1 MLIEVIILAVLLGW
15 LAGGKL
21 TRLSKVNL
29 VGMNLL
35 IWAFIL
41 QTLVPSISAFYDV
54 VGYSILLI
62 SYFILLVALSQ
73 NRLNLDIILLMIGV
87 FLNFIV
93 ILANGG
99 MPVKIEAFPV
109 GFNDHV
115 HIQMTKMTNLPWLG
129 DIIPWPF
136 PGFFGGLVSLGDIFL
151 AAGIFVLVVQ
161 GMTYRGQ
168 RRNRLPSTQ

>member
-1 MLIEVIILAVLLGW
+1 MLLEVIILSVLIGW

-29 VGMNLL
+29 IGMNLL

-41 QTLVPSISAFYDV
+41 QSLVPSISAFYDV
-54 VGYSILLI
+54 FGYSILLV

-73 NRLNLDIILLMIGV
+73 NQLDLDIILMMTGV

-99 MPVKIEAFPV
+99 MPVKVEAFPV

-136 PGFFGGLVSLGDIFL
+136 PGFLGGLVSIGDIFL
-151 AAGIFVLVVQ
+151 AAGIFILVVQ
-161 GMTYRGQ
+161 GMTYRGR
-168 RRNRLPSTQ
+168 RRNRLPSPQ